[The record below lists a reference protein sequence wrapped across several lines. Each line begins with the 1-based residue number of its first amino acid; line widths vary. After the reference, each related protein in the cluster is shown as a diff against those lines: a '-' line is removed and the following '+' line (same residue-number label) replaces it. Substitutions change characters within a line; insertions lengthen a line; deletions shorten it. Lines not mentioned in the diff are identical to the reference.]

1 MPADI
6 IRTLSPSTGE
16 VIFERPGASIEEAHA
31 MLSRSSNAFRSY
43 RKSSLAERKTI
54 VTKALD
60 FLANI
65 RDDLAQELTTQMGRP
80 IKFAGAEI
88 DTMRKRANY
97 LMDIAPDALAN
108 IPGVPETGFKRWV
121 SREPVGPVLI
131 VSAWNVSAEIHSI
144 PKVMLTSVPV
154 SMAHHNQHPGA
165 GPSGW

>member
-1 MPADI
+1 MSADI

-31 MLSRSSNAFRSY
+31 MLNRSSDAFRSY
-43 RKSSLAERKTI
+43 RKLSLDERKTI

-88 DTMRKRANY
+88 DTMRKRADY

-108 IPGVPETGFKRWV
+108 IPGVPETGFNRWV

-131 VSAWNVSAEIHSI
+131 VSAWNVSAEIHSLL
-144 PKVMLTSVPV
+144 KVTY
-154 SMAHHNQHPGA
+154 ANK
-165 GPSGW
+165 